1 MANSQITQWIAWAE
15 RRIAGVVVREGLVVQ
30 LAKVVQGPLVVS
42 FLLRLRRPSPTDVRK
57 VLSLGPALSQSLRT
71 EGVRIQNQ
79 DGGIVVE
86 VPSPFPRTPS
96 GDDLAVLSDRLSV
109 AVGLDQWRQPA
120 TLNLPDYPVLAFV
133 GPPGRGKS
141 SAMRSGLYALL
152 KGTSVRRVAFLVL
165 AYKRKDWTAFERLD
179 HCLGVVSDPDEA
191 EDALGW
197 LVDDLVPGRSA
208 GTSSVWPAV
217 VVVVDDVV
225 YWTTQRPGLNE
236 PITALSSMGRSEQVF
251 LWLGTQDAGS
261 KRGTAGADNWVTA
274 RVVYRPASKTA
285 GARAAGAGG
294 LDLDLLTTQKGDAV
308 LVTDTTIRIATGH
321 VEDDRVQLLGTG
333 GTQTEQRPW
342 TKNNPEPAG
351 TGKNQAEQ
359 PRTGSDRP
367 PVVRAGGDVVG
378 GGGPEQSIE
387 QLKQNNLG
395 VPATRSPTA
404 DEART
409 ISQVYQ
415 RLGSKRK
422 TSFFVYGFYNGT
434 TKSHIDQVVEPG
446 KGVTA
451 DNEDEAGPAGP
462 GRGRVGA
469 DLPDV
474 IDLNDQTGRRTLEK
488 LQTSGLVKWPDPN
501 TLYTH

>member
-1 MANSQITQWIAWAE
+1 M
-15 RRIAGVVVREGLVVQ
+15 
-30 LAKVVQGPLVVS
+30 
-42 FLLRLRRPSPTDVRK
+42 
-57 VLSLGPALSQSLRT
+57 
-71 EGVRIQNQ
+71 
-79 DGGIVVE
+79 
-86 VPSPFPRTPS
+86 
-96 GDDLAVLSDRLSV
+96 
-109 AVGLDQWRQPA
+109 
-120 TLNLPDYPVLAFV
+120 
-133 GPPGRGKS
+133 
-141 SAMRSGLYALL
+141 
-152 KGTSVRRVAFLVL
+152 
-165 AYKRKDWTAFERLD
+165 
-179 HCLGVVSDPDEA
+179 
-191 EDALGW
+191 
-197 LVDDLVPGRSA
+197 
-208 GTSSVWPAV
+208 
-217 VVVVDDVV
+217 
-225 YWTTQRPGLNE
+225 
-236 PITALSSMGRSEQVF
+236 
-251 LWLGTQDAGS
+251 
-261 KRGTAGADNWVTA
+261 
-274 RVVYRPASKTA
+274 
-285 GARAAGAGG
+285 
-294 LDLDLLTTQKGDAV
+294 TTQKGDAV